1 MDALGIYQIEV
12 TNNNNM
18 CTSIDSIEV
27 FEDMAYP
34 EVEINAIGGLTL
46 NCDVSSIILDAS
58 SSFPT
63 GNVIFEWST
72 INGNI
77 ISGSTGENPE
87 INLVGDYQLILTN
100 EINGCTVEEM
110 IQITDDFELP
120 NVQILE
126 PDTLTCIDTIVTVSG
141 SGSSIG
147 NEFEYLWTH
156 TIGNIVSGETELECS
171 VNEFGGYILTILNTD
186 NGCMASEAVTVY
198 QNIEQPFADAG
209 GNYEFNCI
217 QTEITLQGDGSQGTE
232 FSYLWN
238 TMDGNIQA
246 GATTFQPIVDAFG
259 TYVFTVTNQINGCT
273 GTSEAVVTEDLDV
286 PQGVEL
292 DIITPLCFGDYNGSI
307 EVTQVIGGEEPYLY
321 SINGNTFTEY
331 PLFSNLSAGNYPI
344 IIQDASGCEWNSI
357 IELLEPP
364 QIMVDLGEDIFL
376 ELGESTILQAIT
388 NISSFNLNTVSWTN
402 FDSLECEGCLEQEIL
417 PLYTSGYG
425 VFLMNENGCTTED
438 EIIVYVNNKNRIFI
452 PNAFS
457 PNGDGHNDLFMVYG
471 GAGVEEIENFQIF
484 SRWGDLVFE
493 KNNFQPNDPSMGWS
507 GFFNGEKM
515 NPSVFVFF
523 AKIKYLNGEIKIVK
537 GDLILK

>member
-1 MDALGIYQIEV
+1 MCTSNDHVQITKDTNEPIAIIDLPDTLNCVVETTTLSAVNSSSGVIYSYLWSTNNGNIDFGEISLNPQVSVGGQYVLEVTNNENGCTFKDFVEVVQDTLLPISEAGITMTLTCLDTILTLSGDGSSVGNEFAYEWTTGFGNIISGINLLNPQVDALGIYQIEV

-156 TIGNIVSGETELECS
+156 TIGNIVSGETELEC
-171 VNEFGGYILTILNTD
+171 
-186 NGCMASEAVTVY
+186 
-198 QNIEQPFADAG
+198 
-209 GNYEFNCI
+209 
-217 QTEITLQGDGSQGTE
+217 
-232 FSYLWN
+232 
-238 TMDGNIQA
+238 
-246 GATTFQPIVDAFG
+246 
-259 TYVFTVTNQINGCT
+259 
-273 GTSEAVVTEDLDV
+273 
-286 PQGVEL
+286 
-292 DIITPLCFGDYNGSI
+292 
-307 EVTQVIGGEEPYLY
+307 
-321 SINGNTFTEY
+321 
-331 PLFSNLSAGNYPI
+331 
-344 IIQDASGCEWNSI
+344 
-357 IELLEPP
+357 
-364 QIMVDLGEDIFL
+364 
-376 ELGESTILQAIT
+376 
-388 NISSFNLNTVSWTN
+388 
-402 FDSLECEGCLEQEIL
+402 
-417 PLYTSGYG
+417 
-425 VFLMNENGCTTED
+425 
-438 EIIVYVNNKNRIFI
+438 
-452 PNAFS
+452 
-457 PNGDGHNDLFMVYG
+457 
-471 GAGVEEIENFQIF
+471 
-484 SRWGDLVFE
+484 
-493 KNNFQPNDPSMGWS
+493 
-507 GFFNGEKM
+507 
-515 NPSVFVFF
+515 
-523 AKIKYLNGEIKIVK
+523 
-537 GDLILK
+537 